1 MLKRTL
7 YFAVLL
13 ISTLVFSATGY
24 AKNLKGAIVVMDLTT
39 NAFQIEMA
47 DQAVAYGKEVGVD
60 MKRYAPAGS
69 FGDYEGQISIIE
81 NLITKQ
87 TDIIILVAGH
97 TKALVPVVKRAM
109 RAGVAVVNMDNRL
122 NTTDIVAY
130 VGVDN
135 GQGGKMAVDY
145 IAKKL
150 GGIGKVALIQG
161 ATGNPVQILRTKG
174 YELGML
180 VHPGLEPVA
189 SQGAQWT
196 EEEGLKVMEDI
207 LQSHPDLDAVFAECD
222 NLAVGAAR
230 AAASAGKDDILI
242 VGYDG
247 QQCGYQAIKKGD
259 IAATIRM
266 DARLMVKLSMDAA
279 LKYIKNGKT
288 NTGIDRETLIYPEL
302 VTIAEVDKYLKQKK

>member
-1 MLKRTL
+1 MKRAL
-7 YFAVLL
+7 FLVVLL
-13 ISTLVFSATGY
+13 ICITALCTSVH

-60 MKRYAPAGS
+60 VKRYAPAGS

-97 TKALVPVVKRAM
+97 TSALVPIVRKAM
-109 RAGVAVVNMDNRL
+109 KAGVAVVNMDNRL

-161 ATGNPVQILRTKG
+161 ETGNPVQILRTKG
-174 YELGML
+174 YELGIL
-180 VHPGLEPVA
+180 VHPGLDAVA
-189 SQGAQWT
+189 KQGAHWT

-207 LQSHPDLDAVFAECD
+207 LQSHPDLNAVFAECD

-230 AAASAGKDDILI
+230 AAASAGKKDILI

-247 QQCGYQAIKKGD
+247 QQGGYQAIKKGD

-279 LKYIKNGKT
+279 LKYIENGKT
-288 NTGIDRETLIYPEL
+288 MKGIDPETYINPEL
-302 VTIAEVDKYLKQKK
+302 VTLDEVDQYIR